1 MVDAVDSKST
11 DREIV
16 PVRFRPPV
24 PVIKQEVSQHW
35 PPPFFMEKSAIVP
48 ETVPVNCQGN
58 LPDFAQPLQ
67 VSMAHEFAG
76 GFQS

>member
-1 MVDAVDSKST
+1 
-11 DREIV
+11 
-16 PVRFRPPV
+16 
-24 PVIKQEVSQHW
+24 
-35 PPPFFMEKSAIVP
+35 MEKSAIVP